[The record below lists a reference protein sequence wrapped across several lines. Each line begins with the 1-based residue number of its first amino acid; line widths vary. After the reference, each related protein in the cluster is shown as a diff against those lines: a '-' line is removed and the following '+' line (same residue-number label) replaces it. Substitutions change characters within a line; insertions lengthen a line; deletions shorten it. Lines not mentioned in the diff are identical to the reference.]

1 MRPIIGGAVDMESI
15 GTISRQALKAYVK
28 QGKYPLTNELRMEF
42 HPDFSTFPDFPE
54 LEEDTSLLDREA
66 LSKET
71 GLHLRF

>member
-1 MRPIIGGAVDMESI
+1 MATMI

-42 HPDFSTFPDFPE
+42 HLDFQDFPE
-54 LEEDTSLLDREA
+54 LEENTSLLDLKA